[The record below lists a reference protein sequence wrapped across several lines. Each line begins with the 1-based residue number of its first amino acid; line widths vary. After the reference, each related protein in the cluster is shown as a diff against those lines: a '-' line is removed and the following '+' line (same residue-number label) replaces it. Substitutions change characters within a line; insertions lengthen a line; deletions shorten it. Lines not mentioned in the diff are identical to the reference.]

1 MVGVESF
8 DLLGLSDETCELA
21 VERDEVGGF
30 DELEDE
36 VKVLV
41 KVLAVHLHLLLLYNY
56 NNL

>member
-1 MVGVESF
+1 M
-8 DLLGLSDETCELA
+8 LGLSDETCELA